1 MKCPACGNEL
11 SQTVAAGVTLE
22 VCIGGCGGLWFDAF
36 ELQRVAKAP
45 PEEIALSIMA
55 SPMARIDPAKK
66 RACPK
71 CDGIVLMRHFFSPK
85 RRVEVDECPNCGG
98 YWLDAGE
105 LAAIQGE
112 RDSVEGEKKAAK
124 EFITRLAVSYIVQH
138 QSGIA

>member
-1 MKCPACGNEL
+1 
-11 SQTVAAGVTLE
+11 
-22 VCIGGCGGLWFDAF
+22 
-36 ELQRVAKAP
+36 
-45 PEEIALSIMA
+45 
-55 SPMARIDPAKK
+55 
-66 RACPK
+66 
-71 CDGIVLMRHFFSPK
+71 MRHFFSPK